1 MADFKLDIELKITAK
16 PLTPKTGLEVRVPF
30 ERNKFIVIQRLSRFL
45 YGASKADIATLAAN
59 AVKVPSRSWALSAT
73 TPVECI
79 TLPATTVT
87 AAAYTLNGS
96 VHPHATSTAI
106 SFDHGTT
113 IALGTNNAA
122 ASGTPSTADAWTAF
136 SYTRSSGV
144 TASTQYFFRVK
155 AVQGSLT
162 LYGQILTFRTPAS

>member
-1 MADFKLDIELKITAK
+1 MFVVTEKLT
-16 PLTPKTGLEVRVPF
+16 
-30 ERNKFIVIQRLSRFL
+30 RFL
-45 YGASKADIATLAAN
+45 YGAAKADIATLAAN
-59 AVKVPSRSWALSAT
+59 AILVPSRSWALSAT
-73 TPVECI
+73 TPVEAR

-122 ASGTPSTADAWTAF
+122 ATGTPSTANAWTTF
-136 SYTRSSGV
+136 SYTRSTGV
-144 TASTQYFFRVK
+144 TANTQYYFRVK
-155 AVQGSLT
+155 AVQGTLT
-162 LYGQILTFRTPAS
+162 IYGQILSFKTPA

>member
-1 MADFKLDIELKITAK
+1 MADYKLDIELKITAK

-30 ERNKFIVIQRLSRFL
+30 ERNKFIVTQRLTRYL
-45 YGASKADIATLAAN
+45 HGATKAAIATLAAD

-73 TPVECI
+73 EPPECR

-87 AAAYTLNGS
+87 VGAYTLNGS

-113 IALGTNNAA
+113 IALGTNVAA
-122 ASGTPSTADAWTAF
+122 ASGTPSSLDAWTAF

-144 TASTQYFFRVK
+144 TADTQYYFRVK
-155 AVQGSLT
+155 AVQGTLA
-162 LYGQILTFRTPAS
+162 LYGQILTFKTPAS